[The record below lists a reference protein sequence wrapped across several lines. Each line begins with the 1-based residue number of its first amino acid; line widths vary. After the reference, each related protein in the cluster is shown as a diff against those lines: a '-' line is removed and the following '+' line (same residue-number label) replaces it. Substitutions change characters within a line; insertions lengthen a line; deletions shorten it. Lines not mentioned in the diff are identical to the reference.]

1 MSASSYR
8 RTNSRQAA
16 TRHERQKRA
25 MLIVAIV
32 AFAISMFIANAKA
45 EDAPL
50 PAVIVTR
57 VNIETLKQMGA
68 VGITPSSVN
77 HFQVIVKPGRVGI
90 VAVKLTF
97 CWSVDGEPFRYMETQ
112 TQEANEVGAVFTFP
126 VREIAKAVPMSAKV
140 VELVEAASTT
150 PILEVR

>member
-16 TRHERQKRA
+16 TRHERQLRA
-25 MLIVAIV
+25 MLIVAVV
-32 AFAISMFIANAKA
+32 ALLISMFIANAKA

-97 CWSVDGEPFRYMETQ
+97 CWSVDGEQFRVTE

-140 VELVEAASTT
+140 VELVEAALTT